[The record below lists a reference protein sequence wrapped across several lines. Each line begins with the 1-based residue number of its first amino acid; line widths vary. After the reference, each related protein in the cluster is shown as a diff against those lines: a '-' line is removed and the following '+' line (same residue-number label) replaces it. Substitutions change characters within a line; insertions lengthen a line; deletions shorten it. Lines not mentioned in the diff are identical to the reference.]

1 MAEQLG
7 SNYYNTPYK
16 FNGKEL
22 DEETGL
28 YYYGARYYDPRTSI
42 WLSTDP
48 LAEKYKNLSPY
59 IYVGNNPIVAIDPDG
74 RGILNVIGN
83 LFRRAKNGIKN
94 IFCSTCDPHREESV
108 YQSWKN
114 PDPTTMLFM
123 NILGIGNDDGNRKG
137 IYTFYKDENIQF
149 DKNSAVILE
158 ISKGKLDKLAKELKD
173 KNVKK
178 ITLTG
183 NSNVKVNEKGE
194 NVKNDDIIEVDDV
207 KMTVRELKL
216 KRAEAVKEYLKS
228 QGVKDSKM
236 DVKAGVDAKMNTEIT
251 IQKKIKP

>member
-1 MAEQLG
+1 M
-7 SNYYNTPYK
+7 
-16 FNGKEL
+16 
-22 DEETGL
+22 
-28 YYYGARYYDPRTSI
+28 
-42 WLSTDP
+42 
-48 LAEKYKNLSPY
+48 
-59 IYVGNNPIVAIDPDG
+59 
-74 RGILNVIGN
+74 
-83 LFRRAKNGIKN
+83 
-94 IFCSTCDPHREESV
+94 
-108 YQSWKN
+108 
-114 PDPTTMLFM
+114 
-123 NILGIGNDDGNRKG
+123 
-137 IYTFYKDENIQF
+137 
-149 DKNSAVILE
+149 ILE